1 MEVPNNG
8 FDDKRLDVG
17 GLILPRD
24 TRGAVGSVTDK
35 FGSVSEVIVR
45 RGRNSD
51 TTDYVTDSTDW
62 VDIGTPLVFFL
73 ERTAN
78 LYVFLTARIKADNG
92 AVDGTECHMRLYD
105 TSALVSRAS
114 FKSWGSYNSW
124 GQVSSWQHEGDVLSF
139 SGRNNETTGG
149 IHILQ
154 PQIMSDGTGNVT
166 CFEMRY
172 GYQVLGN

>member
-8 FDDKRLDVG
+8 FDDKRLEVG

-24 TRGAVGSVTDK
+24 TRGAVGSITDK
-35 FGSVSEVIVR
+35 FGSVSEVIVSR
-45 RGRNSD
+45 DRAYD
-51 TTDYVTDSTDW
+51 DTDYVTTSTSW

-73 ERTAN
+73 ERTSN
-78 LYVFLTARIKADNG
+78 LHVFLTARLKADNG
-92 AVDGTECHMRLYD
+92 SVDGTECHLRLYD
-105 TSALVSRAS
+105 TSALTSRVS
-114 FKSWGSYNSW
+114 FKSWGSYSAW
-124 GQVSSWQHEGDVLSF
+124 GQVSSWKHESDVLSF
-139 SGRNNETTGG
+139 SGRNNATTGG

-166 CFEMRY
+166 CYEMTY